1 MGKVVKKEF
10 HIQKEAEYQS
20 EKWALKESRLTNTF
34 SGTLV
39 ADIMVKH
46 LIGRYHQGKQ
56 ALNEYLRIRSSVQ
69 MKENDKVLE
78 IRKIIEATKLISSDY
93 NIQVSVL
100 PSFVH
105 IPDEIALIFDEVI
118 NGSKFLFNMGLIN
131 EIQYCKL
138 KNLDERLNA
147 LSAEAWSLDSLK
159 NSEEWNMIR
168 NTAKEVLQS
177 FNESIEAEPE
187 LFWIKYVQKE
197 S

>member
-1 MGKVVKKEF
+1 
-10 HIQKEAEYQS
+10 
-20 EKWALKESRLTNTF
+20 
-34 SGTLV
+34 
-39 ADIMVKH
+39 
-46 LIGRYHQGKQ
+46 
-56 ALNEYLRIRSSVQ
+56 

>member
-1 MGKVVKKEF
+1 
-10 HIQKEAEYQS
+10 
-20 EKWALKESRLTNTF
+20 
-34 SGTLV
+34 
-39 ADIMVKH
+39 
-46 LIGRYHQGKQ
+46 
-56 ALNEYLRIRSSVQ
+56 

-138 KNLDERLNA
+138 KILDERLNA
-147 LSAEAWSLDSLK
+147 LSSEAWSLDSLK

>member
-1 MGKVVKKEF
+1 
-10 HIQKEAEYQS
+10 
-20 EKWALKESRLTNTF
+20 
-34 SGTLV
+34 
-39 ADIMVKH
+39 
-46 LIGRYHQGKQ
+46 
-56 ALNEYLRIRSSVQ
+56 

-138 KNLDERLNA
+138 KILDERLNA